1 MSSTFYVARTDGLD
15 VVTGGA
21 HSDRWRT
28 EDAAATYER
37 RAAARERH
45 GYRGRRWQRKAAR
58 PDF

>member
-1 MSSTFYVARTDGLD
+1 MSNTFYVARTDGLD

-21 HSDRWRT
+21 RSDRSRT
-28 EDAAATYER
+28 EDAAAVYER
-37 RAAARERH
+37 RAAAHERH